1 MTNLFG
7 TLYPYGDGFVTCS
20 YNYRESGKYEI
31 EIDIILSSQND
42 EMQEIVKIVKFFTWF
57 KLVVQ
62 NDGLNIVS
70 FLVRDLLV

>member
-42 EMQEIVKIVKFFTWF
+42 GMQEIVKIVKFFT
-57 KLVVQ
+57 
-62 NDGLNIVS
+62 
-70 FLVRDLLV
+70 